1 MDIEKELQQLKQRI
15 SSLET
20 QRNVLFG
27 NSYTSAGSSSSDYLI
42 KTRGKVKIQ
51 IGNKFIDLLKDGK
64 INVDSNFIFKEK
76 KVGSKDGIYII
87 GDGEDAKAVISIGGS
102 QIDLKGKAGTTYVS
116 FLGTQETTSEQK
128 YTALQNI
135 GFLYKNVSD
144 IQSNG
149 LRTGIVYVE
158 SEQKLYIVQDGQL
171 TEFTIDFPNPY
182 PKQFVLSKSDKSK
195 GALVIKG
202 TGIEN
207 SLAFDSLF
215 LYSSEG
221 NTYVDSSGE
230 VYIRLG
236 EEEKILIGESQVVFS
251 NKVISQTFQSKNAT
265 GSSGFRLYVDQ
276 GESTLEV
283 DNLIVRKSYNLSE
296 NSSSNLYPKY
306 WYRENNL
313 ISDISKIENSDDS
326 NQVTY
331 AIKLVYQ
338 NAFQVDDSLYTFVS
352 IKNDQESVSD
362 WILLPLKVVV
372 FNNDSDEPDEPSEPD
387 NSGVDNTIYV
397 NLQQDLISEGDYEK
411 VASANI
417 SNLLKFQTIFLAGRK
432 DSIPLIRRDQQNIDL
447 LTSTGFADEQNI
459 EKVQTRIGNIEELNL
474 SGKENSKEVPIKGVG
489 MYSNNACF
497 LKAQYTSLYSL
508 PPKDSSSKF
517 ASTEWVNK
525 LVSSLNPTPPEGENK
540 SLPVGSIIMFNG
552 LSSEIPDGWHI
563 CDGTEG
569 TPNLTGKFIKA
580 SNTSGETGGKSTI
593 QILEENM
600 PRHTHTFVG
609 NKVTTS
615 ESGAHTHT
623 IRAKYGKSDNANDK
637 NCLETGT
644 ETDLITTSQ
653 SGAHTHTIDM
663 SATQLSYQGGGKP
676 IEFEP
681 LYYSLIYIMKMS

>member
-1 MDIEKELQQLKQRI
+1 MNIEKELQQLKQRI
-15 SSLET
+15 ASLEA
-20 QRNVLFG
+20 QKNVLFG
-27 NSYTSAGSSSSDYLI
+27 NSYSSAGSSSSDYLI

-64 INVDSNFIFKEK
+64 INVDSKFIFKEK
-76 KVGSKDGIYII
+76 EVGSKDGIYII
-87 GDGEDAKAVISIGGS
+87 GDGEDAKVIISIGGS
-102 QIDLKGKAGTTYVS
+102 QIDLKGEVGTTYVS
-116 FLGTQETTSEQK
+116 FLGTQETTPEQK

-149 LRTGIVYVE
+149 LNTGIVYVE

-182 PKQFVLSKSDKSK
+182 PKQFILSKSDEDK

-215 LYSSEG
+215 LYSSGG

-265 GSSGFRLYVDQ
+265 ESSGFRLYVDQ
-276 GESTLEV
+276 GASTLEI
-283 DNLIVRKSYNLSE
+283 DNLIVRKGSNLSSD
-296 NSSSNLYPKY
+296 SSSNLYPKY

-313 ISDISKIENSDDS
+313 ISDISEMKNPDNPD
-326 NQVTY
+326 QLGY
-331 AIKLVYQ
+331 AVDLVYQ
-338 NAFQVDDSLYTFVS
+338 NKFQVNDSLYAFVS
-352 IKNDQESVSD
+352 IKQDGDGDGDGDSASSQ
-362 WILLPLKVVV
+362 ILLPLKVEAL
-372 FNNDSDEPDEPSEPD
+372 NTET
-387 NSGVDNTIYV
+387 GNTIYV
-397 NLQQDLISEGDYEK
+397 SLQQTLISEEDYK
-411 VASANI
+411 KLTFDRVLSA
-417 SNLLKFQTIFLAGRK
+417 LKFQTIFLAGRNEPI
-432 DSIPLIRRDQQNIDL
+432 SLIRRDPQNIDL
-447 LTSTGFADEQNI
+447 LTSSGFTDEQDI
-459 EKVQTRIGNIEELNL
+459 KKVQTRVGNVEELNL
-474 SGKENSKEVPIKGVG
+474 LGRENNKEVPIKGTG
-489 MYSNNACF
+489 IYSSNSCF
-497 LKAQYTSLYSL
+497 LRAQYTSLYEL
-508 PPKDSSSKF
+508 PPQDSSSKF
-517 ASTEWVNK
+517 ASTEWVNTLIPK
-525 LVSSLNPTPPEGENK
+525 
-540 SLPVGSIIMFNG
+540 GSIIMFNG
-552 LSSEIPDGWHI
+552 LSSEIPKGWHI

-600 PRHTHTFVG
+600 PRHTHTFAG
-609 NKVTTS
+609 NRVTTS

-623 IRAKYGKSDNANDK
+623 IRGKYGKSDNANDR
-637 NCLETGT
+637 NCLVTGA
-644 ETDLITTSQ
+644 ETDLITTSW
-653 SGAHTHTIDM
+653 SGAHSHTIDM
-663 SATQLSYQGGGKP
+663 SLTQLSYQGGGKP

-681 LYYSLIYIMKMS
+681 LYYSLIYIMKTS

>member
-1 MDIEKELQQLKQRI
+1 MNIEKELQQLKQRI
-15 SSLET
+15 ASLEA
-20 QRNVLFG
+20 QKNVLFG
-27 NSYTSAGSSSSDYLI
+27 NSYSSAGSSSSDYLI

-64 INVDSNFIFKEK
+64 INVDSKFIFKEK
-76 KVGSKDGIYII
+76 EVGSKDGIYII
-87 GDGEDAKAVISIGGS
+87 GDGEDAKVIISIGGS
-102 QIDLKGKAGTTYVS
+102 QIDLKGEVGTTYVS
-116 FLGTQETTSEQK
+116 FLGIQETTPEQK

-144 IQSNG
+144 VQSNG
-149 LRTGIVYVE
+149 LKTGIVYVE

-182 PKQFVLSKSDKSK
+182 PKQFVLSKSDKDK

-215 LYSSEG
+215 LYSSGG

-251 NKVISQTFQSKNAT
+251 NNVISQTFQSKNAT
-265 GSSGFRLYVDQ
+265 ESSGFRLYVDQ
-276 GESTLEV
+276 GESTLEI
-283 DNLIVRKSYNLSE
+283 DNLIVRKGSNLSS

-313 ISDISKIENSDDS
+313 ISNISEMKDPDNPDQLGYTVD
-326 NQVTY
+326 
-331 AIKLVYQ
+331 LVYQ
-338 NAFQVDDSLYTFVS
+338 NKFQVNDSLYAFVS
-352 IKNDQESVSD
+352 IKQDKDPVSSQ
-362 WILLPLKVVV
+362 ILLPFKV
-372 FNNDSDEPDEPSEPD
+372 EAL
-387 NSGVDNTIYV
+387 NTETGNIIYV
-397 NLQQDLISEGDYEK
+397 SLQQDLISEEDYKKLTSDK
-411 VASANI
+411 VLSA
-417 SNLLKFQTIFLAGRK
+417 LKFQTIFLAG
-432 DSIPLIRRDQQNIDL
+432 SNEPISLIRRDPQNIDL
-447 LTSTGFADEQNI
+447 LTSSGFTDEQDI
-459 EKVQTRIGNIEELNL
+459 KKVQTRIGNVGELNL
-474 SGKENSKEVPIKGVG
+474 LGRENNKEVPIKGTG
-489 MYSNNACF
+489 IYSSNSCF
-497 LKAQYTSLYSL
+497 LKAQYTSLYEL
-508 PPKDSSSKF
+508 PPQDSSSKF

-525 LVSSLNPTPPEGENK
+525 LIPK
-540 SLPVGSIIMFNG
+540 GSIIMFNG
-552 LSSEIPDGWHI
+552 LSSEIPKGWHI

-600 PRHTHTFVG
+600 PKHTHTFVR
-609 NKVTTS
+609 NQVTTS

-623 IRAKYGKSDNANDK
+623 IRGKYGKYDNAN
-637 NCLETGT
+637 NIECLETGL

-663 SATQLSYQGGGKP
+663 STTQLSYQGEGKP

>member
-1 MDIEKELQQLKQRI
+1 MNIEKELQQLKQRI
-15 SSLET
+15 ASLEA
-20 QRNVLFG
+20 QKNVLFG
-27 NSYTSAGSSSSDYLI
+27 NSYSSAGSSSSDYLI

-64 INVDSNFIFKEK
+64 INVDSKFIFKEK
-76 KVGSKDGIYII
+76 EVGSKDGIYII
-87 GDGEDAKAVISIGGS
+87 GDGEDAKVIISIGGS
-102 QIDLKGKAGTTYVS
+102 QIDLKGEVGTTYVS
-116 FLGTQETTSEQK
+116 FLGTQETTPEQK
-128 YTALQNI
+128 HTALQNI

-144 IQSNG
+144 VQSNG
-149 LRTGIVYVE
+149 LKTGIVYVE

-182 PKQFVLSKSDKSK
+182 PKQFVLSKSDKDK

-215 LYSSEG
+215 LYSSGG

-265 GSSGFRLYVDQ
+265 ESSGFRLYVDQ
-276 GESTLEV
+276 GESTLEI
-283 DNLIVRKSYNLSE
+283 DNLIVRKGSNLSSD
-296 NSSSNLYPKY
+296 SSSNLYPKY

-313 ISDISKIENSDDS
+313 ISDISEMKDPDNPD
-326 NQVTY
+326 QLGY
-331 AIKLVYQ
+331 AVDLVYQ
-338 NAFQVDDSLYTFVS
+338 NKFQVNDSLYAFVS
-352 IKNDQESVSD
+352 IKQDGDSASSQ
-362 WILLPLKVVV
+362 ILLPLKV
-372 FNNDSDEPDEPSEPD
+372 EAL
-387 NSGVDNTIYV
+387 NTETGNIIYV
-397 NLQQDLISEGDYEK
+397 SLQQALISEEDYKKLTSDK
-411 VASANI
+411 VLSA
-417 SNLLKFQTIFLAGRK
+417 LKFQTIFLAGRNEPI
-432 DSIPLIRRDQQNIDL
+432 SLIRRDPQNIDV
-447 LTSTGFADEQNI
+447 LTSSGFTDEQDI
-459 EKVQTRIGNIEELNL
+459 KKVQTRVGNVEELNL
-474 SGKENSKEVPIKGVG
+474 LGRENNKEVPIKGIG
-489 MYSNNACF
+489 IYSSNSCF
-497 LKAQYTSLYSL
+497 LKAQYTSLYEL
-508 PPKDSSSKF
+508 PPQDSSSKF

-525 LVSSLNPTPPEGENK
+525 LIPK
-540 SLPVGSIIMFNG
+540 GSIIMFNG
-552 LSSEIPDGWHI
+552 LSSEIPKGWHI

-609 NKVTTS
+609 NQVTTS

-623 IRAKYGKSDNANDK
+623 IRGKYGKSDNANDR
-637 NCLETGT
+637 NCLETGS

-681 LYYSLIYIMKMS
+681 LYYSLIYIMKTS

>member
-1 MDIEKELQQLKQRI
+1 MNIEKELQQLKQRI
-15 SSLET
+15 ASLEA
-20 QRNVLFG
+20 QKNVLFG
-27 NSYTSAGSSSSDYLI
+27 NSYSSAGSSSSDYLI

-64 INVDSNFIFKEK
+64 INVDSKFIFKEK
-76 KVGSKDGIYII
+76 EVGSKDGIYII
-87 GDGEDAKAVISIGGS
+87 GDGEDAKVIISIGGS
-102 QIDLKGKAGTTYVS
+102 QIDLKGEVGTTYVS
-116 FLGTQETTSEQK
+116 FLGTQETTPEQK
-128 YTALQNI
+128 HTALQNI

-144 IQSNG
+144 VQSNG
-149 LRTGIVYVE
+149 LKTGIVYVE

-182 PKQFVLSKSDKSK
+182 PKQFILSKSDKDK

-215 LYSSEG
+215 LYSSGG

-265 GSSGFRLYVDQ
+265 ESSGFRLYVDQ
-276 GESTLEV
+276 GESTLEI
-283 DNLIVRKSYNLSE
+283 DNLIVRKGSNLSSD
-296 NSSSNLYPKY
+296 SSSNLYPKY

-313 ISDISKIENSDDS
+313 ISDISEMKDPDNPD
-326 NQVTY
+326 QLGY
-331 AIKLVYQ
+331 AVDLVYQ
-338 NAFQVDDSLYTFVS
+338 NKFQVNDSLYAFVS
-352 IKNDQESVSD
+352 IKQDGDSASSQ
-362 WILLPLKVVV
+362 ILLPLKV
-372 FNNDSDEPDEPSEPD
+372 EAL
-387 NSGVDNTIYV
+387 NTETGNIIYV
-397 NLQQDLISEGDYEK
+397 SLQQNLISEEDYKKLTSDK
-411 VASANI
+411 VLSA
-417 SNLLKFQTIFLAGRK
+417 LKFQTIFLAGRNEPI
-432 DSIPLIRRDQQNIDL
+432 SLIRRDPQNIDV
-447 LTSTGFADEQNI
+447 LTSSGFTDEQDI
-459 EKVQTRIGNIEELNL
+459 KKVQTRVGNVEELNL
-474 SGKENSKEVPIKGVG
+474 LGRENNKEVPIKGTG
-489 MYSNNACF
+489 IYSGNSCF
-497 LKAQYTSLYSL
+497 LRAQYTSLYEL
-508 PPKDSSSKF
+508 PPQDSSSKF

-525 LVSSLNPTPPEGENK
+525 LIPK
-540 SLPVGSIIMFNG
+540 GSIIMFNG
-552 LSSEIPDGWHI
+552 LSSEIPKGWHI

-580 SNTSGETGGKSTI
+580 SNTSGETDGKSTI

-600 PRHTHTFVG
+600 PKHTHTFVG
-609 NKVTTS
+609 NQVTTS

-623 IRAKYGKSDNANDK
+623 IRGKYGKSDNANDR
-637 NCLETGT
+637 NCLETGS

-681 LYYSLIYIMKMS
+681 LYYSLIYIMKTS

>member
-1 MDIEKELQQLKQRI
+1 MNIEKELQQLKQRI
-15 SSLET
+15 ASLEA
-20 QRNVLFG
+20 QKNVLFG
-27 NSYTSAGSSSSDYLI
+27 NSYSSAGSSSSDYLI

-64 INVDSNFIFKEK
+64 INVDSKFIFKEK
-76 KVGSKDGIYII
+76 EVGSKDGIYII
-87 GDGEDAKAVISIGGS
+87 GDGEDAKVIISIGGS
-102 QIDLKGKAGTTYVS
+102 QIDLKGEVGTTYVS
-116 FLGTQETTSEQK
+116 FLGIQETTPEQK

-144 IQSNG
+144 VQSNG
-149 LRTGIVYVE
+149 LKTGIVYVE

-182 PKQFVLSKSDKSK
+182 PKQFVLSKSDKDK

-215 LYSSEG
+215 LYSSGG

-251 NKVISQTFQSKNAT
+251 NNVISQTFQSKNAT
-265 GSSGFRLYVDQ
+265 ESSGFRLYVDQ
-276 GESTLEV
+276 GESTLEI
-283 DNLIVRKSYNLSE
+283 DNLIVRKGSNLSS

-313 ISDISKIENSDDS
+313 ISNISEMKDPDNPDQLGYTVD
-326 NQVTY
+326 
-331 AIKLVYQ
+331 LVYQ
-338 NAFQVDDSLYTFVS
+338 NKFQVNDSLYAFVS
-352 IKNDQESVSD
+352 IKQDKDPVSSQ
-362 WILLPLKVVV
+362 ILLPFKV
-372 FNNDSDEPDEPSEPD
+372 EAL
-387 NSGVDNTIYV
+387 NTETGNIIYV
-397 NLQQDLISEGDYEK
+397 SLQQDLISEEDYKKLTSDK
-411 VASANI
+411 VLSA
-417 SNLLKFQTIFLAGRK
+417 LKFQTIFLAG
-432 DSIPLIRRDQQNIDL
+432 SNEPISLIRRDPQNIDL
-447 LTSTGFADEQNI
+447 LTSSGFTDEQDI
-459 EKVQTRIGNIEELNL
+459 KKVQTRIGNIEELNL
-474 SGKENSKEVPIKGVG
+474 LGRENNKEVPIKGTG
-489 MYSNNACF
+489 IYSSNSCF
-497 LKAQYTSLYSL
+497 LKAQYTSLYEL
-508 PPKDSSSKF
+508 PPQDSSSKF

-525 LVSSLNPTPPEGENK
+525 LIPK
-540 SLPVGSIIMFNG
+540 GSIIMFNG
-552 LSSEIPDGWHI
+552 LSSEIPKGWHI

-600 PRHTHTFVG
+600 PKHTHTFVR
-609 NKVTTS
+609 NQVTTS

-623 IRAKYGKSDNANDK
+623 IRGKYGKYDNAN
-637 NCLETGT
+637 NIECLETGL

-663 SATQLSYQGGGKP
+663 STTQLSYQGEGKP

>member
-1 MDIEKELQQLKQRI
+1 MNIEKELKELKDRLSKI
-15 SSLET
+15 ESS
-20 QRNVLFG
+20 QKKSGLFG
-27 NSYTSAGSSSSDYLI
+27 SSYSNSGSTSSDYLI
-42 KTRGKVKIQ
+42 KTKGKVKIQ

-64 INVDSNFIFKEK
+64 INVDSKFIFKEK
-76 KVGSKDGIYII
+76 EVGSKDGIYII
-87 GDGEDAKAVISIGGS
+87 GDGEDAKVIISIGGS
-102 QIDLKGKAGTTYVS
+102 QIDLKGEVGTTYVS
-116 FLGTQETTSEQK
+116 FLGTQETTPEQK

-144 IQSNG
+144 VQSNG
-149 LRTGIVYVE
+149 LKTGIVYVE

-171 TEFTIDFPNPY
+171 TEFTVDFPNPY
-182 PKQFVLSKSDKSK
+182 PKQFVLSKSDEDK

-215 LYSSEG
+215 LYSSGG

-236 EEEKILIGESQVVFS
+236 EEEKVLIGESQVVFS

-265 GSSGFRLYVDQ
+265 ESSGFRLYVNQD
-276 GESTLEV
+276 ESTLEI
-283 DNLIVRKSYNLSE
+283 DNLIVRKGSNLSSD
-296 NSSSNLYPKY
+296 SSSNLYPKY

-313 ISDISKIENSDDS
+313 ISDISEIENSDDS
-326 NQVTY
+326 GQITY
-331 AIKLVYQ
+331 AIELVYQ
-338 NAFQVDDSLYTFVS
+338 NKFQVNDSLYSFVS
-352 IKNDQESVSD
+352 IKQDEDSVSNQ
-362 WILLPLKVVV
+362 ILLPLKVVV
-372 FNNDSDEPDEPSEPD
+372 FNADSDEPDEPDEP
-387 NSGVDNTIYV
+387 GVNNTIYV
-397 NLQQDLISEGDYEK
+397 NLQQDLISEGDQEK

-432 DSIPLIRRDQQNIDL
+432 DSVPLIRRDQQNIDL
-447 LTSTGFADEQNI
+447 LVSTGFTDEQNI

-474 SGKENSKEVPIKGVG
+474 LGKENSKEFPIKGVG

-497 LKAQYTSLYSL
+497 SKAQYTSLYEL
-508 PPKDSSSKF
+508 PPQDSSSKF

-525 LVSSLNPTPPEGENK
+525 LIPK
-540 SLPVGSIIMFNG
+540 GSVIMFNG
-552 LSSEIPDGWHI
+552 LSSEIPKGWHI
-563 CDGTEG
+563 CDGTNG
-569 TPNLTGKFIKA
+569 TPNLIGKFIKA
-580 SNTSGETGGKSTI
+580 SNTSGETGGQSSI

-600 PRHTHTFVG
+600 PKHTHTFMD

-623 IRAKYGKSDNANDK
+623 IRGKYGKFNNADNRD
-637 NCLETGT
+637 CLETGS

-663 SATQLSYQGGGKP
+663 STTQLSYQGGGKP
-676 IEFEP
+676 IQFEP
-681 LYYSLIYIMKMS
+681 LYYSLIYIMKTS

>member
-1 MDIEKELQQLKQRI
+1 MNIEKELQQLKQRI
-15 SSLET
+15 ASLEA
-20 QRNVLFG
+20 QKNVLFG
-27 NSYTSAGSSSSDYLI
+27 NSYSSAGSSSSDYLI

-64 INVDSNFIFKEK
+64 INVDSKFIFKEK
-76 KVGSKDGIYII
+76 EVGSKDGIYII
-87 GDGEDAKAVISIGGS
+87 GDGEDAKVIISIGGS
-102 QIDLKGKAGTTYVS
+102 QIDLKGEVGTTYVS
-116 FLGTQETTSEQK
+116 FLGTQETTPEQK
-128 YTALQNI
+128 HTALQNI

-144 IQSNG
+144 VQSNG

-182 PKQFVLSKSDKSK
+182 PKQFILSKSDKDK

-215 LYSSEG
+215 LYSSGG

-251 NKVISQTFQSKNAT
+251 NRVISQTFQSKNAT
-265 GSSGFRLYVDQ
+265 ESSGFRLYVDQ
-276 GESTLEV
+276 SESTLEI
-283 DNLIVRKSYNLSE
+283 DNLIVRKASNLSS

-313 ISDISKIENSDDS
+313 ISGITEMNDPDNPD
-326 NQVTY
+326 QLGY
-331 AIKLVYQ
+331 AIQLVYQ

-352 IKNDQESVSD
+352 IKNDEESVSD
-362 WILLPLKVVV
+362 QILLPLKVVV
-372 FNNDSDEPDEPSEPD
+372 FNTDSDDSDE
-387 NSGVDNTIYV
+387 SGVDNTIYV
-397 NLQQDLISEGDYEK
+397 NLQQDLISKEDYEK
-411 VASANI
+411 LVSADI

-432 DSIPLIRRDQQNIDL
+432 NSIPLIRRDSQNIDL
-447 LTSTGFADEQNI
+447 LTSSGFTDEQDI
-459 EKVQTRIGNIEELNL
+459 KKVQTRVGNIEELNL
-474 SGKENSKEVPIKGVG
+474 LGRENNKEVPIKGTGV
-489 MYSNNACF
+489 YSSNSCF
-497 LKAQYTSLYSL
+497 LRAQYTSLYQL
-508 PPKDSSSKF
+508 PPQDSSSKF

-525 LVSSLNPTPPEGENK
+525 LIPK
-540 SLPVGSIIMFNG
+540 GSIIMFNG
-552 LSSEIPDGWHI
+552 LSSEIPKGWHI
-563 CDGTEG
+563 CDGTVG
-569 TPNLTGKFIKA
+569 TPNQTGKFIKA
-580 SNTSGETGGKSTI
+580 SNTSGETGGKSSI

-609 NKVTTS
+609 NQVTTS
-615 ESGAHTHT
+615 EAGAHTHT
-623 IRAKYGKSDNANDK
+623 IRGKYGKSDNASDRT
-637 NCLETGT
+637 CLETGS
-644 ETDLITTSQ
+644 ETDFIITSQ

-681 LYYSLIYIMKMS
+681 LYYSLIYIMKTS

>member
-1 MDIEKELQQLKQRI
+1 MNIEKELQQLKQRI
-15 SSLET
+15 ASLEA
-20 QRNVLFG
+20 QKNVLFG
-27 NSYTSAGSSSSDYLI
+27 NSYSSAGSSSSDYLI

-64 INVDSNFIFKEK
+64 INVDSKFIFKEK
-76 KVGSKDGIYII
+76 EVGSKDGIYII
-87 GDGEDAKAVISIGGS
+87 GDGEDAKVIISIGGS
-102 QIDLKGKAGTTYVS
+102 QIDLKGEVGTTYVS
-116 FLGTQETTSEQK
+116 FLGTQETTPEQK
-128 YTALQNI
+128 HTALQNI

-144 IQSNG
+144 VQSNG
-149 LRTGIVYVE
+149 LKTGIVYVE
-158 SEQKLYIVQDGQL
+158 SEQKLYIVQEGQL

-182 PKQFVLSKSDKSK
+182 PKQFVLSKSDKDK

-215 LYSSEG
+215 LYSSGG

-265 GSSGFRLYVDQ
+265 ESSGFRLYVDQ
-276 GESTLEV
+276 GESTLEI
-283 DNLIVRKSYNLSE
+283 DNLIVRKGSNLSSD
-296 NSSSNLYPKY
+296 SSFNLYSKY

-313 ISDISKIENSDDS
+313 ISDISEMKDPDNPD
-326 NQVTY
+326 QLGY
-331 AIKLVYQ
+331 AIDLVYQ
-338 NAFQVDDSLYTFVS
+338 NKFQVNDSLYAFVS
-352 IKNDQESVSD
+352 IKQDGDSASSQ
-362 WILLPLKVVV
+362 ILLPLKV
-372 FNNDSDEPDEPSEPD
+372 EAL
-387 NSGVDNTIYV
+387 NTETGNIIYV
-397 NLQQDLISEGDYEK
+397 SLQQALISEEDYKKLTFDK
-411 VASANI
+411 VLSA
-417 SNLLKFQTIFLAGRK
+417 LKFQTIFLAGRNEPI
-432 DSIPLIRRDQQNIDL
+432 SLIRRDPQNIDL
-447 LTSTGFADEQNI
+447 LTSSGFTDEQDI
-459 EKVQTRIGNIEELNL
+459 KKVQTRVGNVEELNL
-474 SGKENSKEVPIKGVG
+474 LGRENNKEVPIKGTG
-489 MYSNNACF
+489 IYSSNSCF
-497 LKAQYTSLYSL
+497 LKAQYTSLYEL
-508 PPKDSSSKF
+508 PPQDSSSKF

-525 LVSSLNPTPPEGENK
+525 LIPK
-540 SLPVGSIIMFNG
+540 GSIIMFNG
-552 LSSEIPDGWHI
+552 LSSEIPKGWHI

-569 TPNLTGKFIKA
+569 TLNLTGKFIKA

-600 PRHTHTFVG
+600 LKHTHTFVG
-609 NKVTTS
+609 NQVTTS

-623 IRAKYGKSDNANDK
+623 IRGKYGKSDNANDR
-637 NCLETGT
+637 NCLETGS

-681 LYYSLIYIMKMS
+681 LYYSLIYIMKTS

>member
-1 MDIEKELQQLKQRI
+1 MNIEKELQQLKQRI
-15 SSLET
+15 ASLEA
-20 QRNVLFG
+20 QKNVLFG
-27 NSYTSAGSSSSDYLI
+27 NSYSSAGSSSSDYLI

-64 INVDSNFIFKEK
+64 INVDSKFIFKEK
-76 KVGSKDGIYII
+76 EVGSKDGIYII
-87 GDGEDAKAVISIGGS
+87 GDGEDAKVIISIGGS
-102 QIDLKGKAGTTYVS
+102 QIDLKGKVGTTYVS
-116 FLGTQETTSEQK
+116 FLGIQETTPEQK

-144 IQSNG
+144 VQSNG
-149 LRTGIVYVE
+149 LKTGIVYVE
-158 SEQKLYIVQDGQL
+158 SEQKLYIVKDGQL
-171 TEFTIDFPNPY
+171 TEFAIDFPNPY
-182 PKQFVLSKSDKSK
+182 PKQFILSKSDKDK

-215 LYSSEG
+215 LYSSGG
-221 NTYVDSSGE
+221 NTYIDSSGE

-265 GSSGFRLYVDQ
+265 ESSGFRLYVDQ
-276 GESTLEV
+276 GESTLEI
-283 DNLIVRKSYNLSE
+283 DNLIVRKGSNLSS
-296 NSSSNLYPKY
+296 NSSSSLYPKY

-313 ISDISKIENSDDS
+313 ISDISEMKDPDNPDQLGYTIG
-326 NQVTY
+326 
-331 AIKLVYQ
+331 LVYQ
-338 NAFQVDDSLYTFVS
+338 NKFQVNDSLYAFVS
-352 IKNDQESVSD
+352 IKQDKDPVSSQ
-362 WILLPLKVVV
+362 ILLPLKV
-372 FNNDSDEPDEPSEPD
+372 EAL
-387 NSGVDNTIYV
+387 NTETGNIIYV
-397 NLQQDLISEGDYEK
+397 SLQQDLISEEDYKKLTSDK
-411 VASANI
+411 VLSA
-417 SNLLKFQTIFLAGRK
+417 LKFQTIFLAG
-432 DSIPLIRRDQQNIDL
+432 SNEPISLIRRDPQNIDL
-447 LTSTGFADEQNI
+447 LTSSGFTDEQDI
-459 EKVQTRIGNIEELNL
+459 KKVQTRIGNIEELNL
-474 SGKENSKEVPIKGVG
+474 LGRENNKEVPIKGTG
-489 MYSNNACF
+489 IYSSNSCF
-497 LKAQYTSLYSL
+497 LKAQYTSLYEL
-508 PPKDSSSKF
+508 PPQDSSSKF

-525 LVSSLNPTPPEGENK
+525 LIPK
-540 SLPVGSIIMFNG
+540 GSIIMFNG
-552 LSSEIPDGWHI
+552 LSSEIPKGWHI

-609 NKVTTS
+609 NQVTTS

-623 IRAKYGKSDNANDK
+623 IRGKYGKYDNAN
-637 NCLETGT
+637 NIECLETGL

-663 SATQLSYQGGGKP
+663 STTQLSYQGEGKP

>member
-1 MDIEKELQQLKQRI
+1 MNIEKELQQLKQRI
-15 SSLET
+15 ASLEA
-20 QRNVLFG
+20 QKNVLFG
-27 NSYTSAGSSSSDYLI
+27 NSYSSAGSSSSDYLI

-64 INVDSNFIFKEK
+64 INVDSKFIFKEK
-76 KVGSKDGIYII
+76 EVGSKDGIYII
-87 GDGEDAKAVISIGGS
+87 GDGEDAKVIISIGGS
-102 QIDLKGKAGTTYVS
+102 QIDLKGEVGTTYVS
-116 FLGTQETTSEQK
+116 FLGTQETTPEQK
-128 YTALQNI
+128 HTALQNI

-144 IQSNG
+144 VQSNG
-149 LRTGIVYVE
+149 LKTGIVYVE

-182 PKQFVLSKSDKSK
+182 PKQFILSKSDKDK

-215 LYSSEG
+215 LYSSGG

-265 GSSGFRLYVDQ
+265 ESSGFRLYVDQ
-276 GESTLEV
+276 GESTLEI
-283 DNLIVRKSYNLSE
+283 DNLIVRKGSNLSSD
-296 NSSSNLYPKY
+296 SSSNLYPKY

-313 ISDISKIENSDDS
+313 ISDISEMKDPDNPD
-326 NQVTY
+326 QLGY
-331 AIKLVYQ
+331 AVDLVYQ
-338 NAFQVDDSLYTFVS
+338 NKFQVNDSLYAFVS
-352 IKNDQESVSD
+352 IKQDGDSASSQ
-362 WILLPLKVVV
+362 ILLPLKV
-372 FNNDSDEPDEPSEPD
+372 EAL
-387 NSGVDNTIYV
+387 NTETGNIIYV
-397 NLQQDLISEGDYEK
+397 SLQQALISEEDYKKLTSDK
-411 VASANI
+411 VLSA
-417 SNLLKFQTIFLAGRK
+417 LKFQTIFLAGRNEPI
-432 DSIPLIRRDQQNIDL
+432 SLIRRDPQNIDL
-447 LTSTGFADEQNI
+447 LTSSGFTDEQDI
-459 EKVQTRIGNIEELNL
+459 KKVQTRVGNVEELNL
-474 SGKENSKEVPIKGVG
+474 LGRENNKEVPIKGTG
-489 MYSNNACF
+489 IYSSNSCF
-497 LKAQYTSLYSL
+497 LKAQYTSLYEL
-508 PPKDSSSKF
+508 PPQDSSSKF

-525 LVSSLNPTPPEGENK
+525 LIPK
-540 SLPVGSIIMFNG
+540 GSIIMFNG
-552 LSSEIPDGWHI
+552 LSSEIPKGWHI

-609 NKVTTS
+609 NQVTTS

-623 IRAKYGKSDNANDK
+623 IRGKYGKFDNANDRD
-637 NCLETGT
+637 CLETGS

-663 SATQLSYQGGGKP
+663 SATQLSYQGEGKP

-681 LYYSLIYIMKMS
+681 LYYSLIYIMKTS

>member
-1 MDIEKELQQLKQRI
+1 MNIEKELQQLKQRI
-15 SSLET
+15 ASLEA
-20 QRNVLFG
+20 QKNVLFG
-27 NSYTSAGSSSSDYLI
+27 NSYSSAGSSSSDYLI

-64 INVDSNFIFKEK
+64 INVDSKFIFKEK
-76 KVGSKDGIYII
+76 EVGSKDGIYII
-87 GDGEDAKAVISIGGS
+87 GDGEDAKVIISIGGS
-102 QIDLKGKAGTTYVS
+102 QIDLKGEVGTTYVS
-116 FLGTQETTSEQK
+116 FLGTQETTPEQK
-128 YTALQNI
+128 HTALQNI

-144 IQSNG
+144 VQSNG
-149 LRTGIVYVE
+149 LKTGIVYVE

-182 PKQFVLSKSDKSK
+182 PKQFVLSKSDKDK

-215 LYSSEG
+215 LYSSGG

-265 GSSGFRLYVDQ
+265 ESSGFRLYVDQ
-276 GESTLEV
+276 GESTLEI
-283 DNLIVRKSYNLSE
+283 DNLIVRKGSNLSSD
-296 NSSSNLYPKY
+296 SSSNLYPKY

-313 ISDISKIENSDDS
+313 ISDISEMKDPDNPD
-326 NQVTY
+326 QLGY
-331 AIKLVYQ
+331 AVDLVYQ
-338 NAFQVDDSLYTFVS
+338 NKFQVNDSLYAFVS
-352 IKNDQESVSD
+352 IKQDGDSASSQ
-362 WILLPLKVVV
+362 ILLPLKV
-372 FNNDSDEPDEPSEPD
+372 EAL
-387 NSGVDNTIYV
+387 NTETGNIIYV
-397 NLQQDLISEGDYEK
+397 SLQQNLISEEDYKKLTSDK
-411 VASANI
+411 VLSA
-417 SNLLKFQTIFLAGRK
+417 LKFQTIFLAGRNEPI
-432 DSIPLIRRDQQNIDL
+432 SLIRRDPQNIDV
-447 LTSTGFADEQNI
+447 LTSSGFTDEQDI
-459 EKVQTRIGNIEELNL
+459 KKVQTRVGNVEELNL
-474 SGKENSKEVPIKGVG
+474 LGRENNKEVPIKGTG
-489 MYSNNACF
+489 IYSSNSCF
-497 LKAQYTSLYSL
+497 LKAQYTSLYEL
-508 PPKDSSSKF
+508 PPQDSSSKF

-525 LVSSLNPTPPEGENK
+525 LIPK
-540 SLPVGSIIMFNG
+540 GSIIMFNG
-552 LSSEIPDGWHI
+552 LSSEIPKGWHI

-593 QILEENM
+593 QISEENM

-609 NKVTTS
+609 NQVTTS

-623 IRAKYGKSDNANDK
+623 IRGKYGKSDNANDR
-637 NCLETGT
+637 NCLETGS

-653 SGAHTHTIDM
+653 SGAQTHTIDM

-681 LYYSLIYIMKMS
+681 LYYSLIYIMKTS

>member
-1 MDIEKELQQLKQRI
+1 MNIEKELQQLKQRI
-15 SSLET
+15 ASLEA
-20 QRNVLFG
+20 QKNVLFG
-27 NSYTSAGSSSSDYLI
+27 NSYSSAGSSSSDYLI

-64 INVDSNFIFKEK
+64 INVDSKFIFKEK
-76 KVGSKDGIYII
+76 EVGSKDGIYII
-87 GDGEDAKAVISIGGS
+87 GDGEDAKVIISIGGS
-102 QIDLKGKAGTTYVS
+102 QIDLKGEVGTTYVS
-116 FLGTQETTSEQK
+116 FLGTQETTPEQK
-128 YTALQNI
+128 HTALQNI

-144 IQSNG
+144 VQSNG
-149 LRTGIVYVE
+149 LKTGIVYVE

-182 PKQFVLSKSDKSK
+182 PKQFILSKSDKDK

-215 LYSSEG
+215 LYSSGG

-265 GSSGFRLYVDQ
+265 ESSGFRLYVNQ
-276 GESTLEV
+276 GESTLEI
-283 DNLIVRKSYNLSE
+283 DNLIVRKGSNLSSD
-296 NSSSNLYPKY
+296 SSSNLYPKY

-313 ISDISKIENSDDS
+313 ISDISEMKDPDNP
-326 NQVTY
+326 NQLGY
-331 AIKLVYQ
+331 AVDLVYQ
-338 NAFQVDDSLYTFVS
+338 NKFQVNDSLYAFVS
-352 IKNDQESVSD
+352 IKQDGDSASSQ
-362 WILLPLKVVV
+362 ILLPLKV
-372 FNNDSDEPDEPSEPD
+372 EAL
-387 NSGVDNTIYV
+387 NTETGNIIYV
-397 NLQQDLISEGDYEK
+397 SLQQTLISEEDYKKLTSDK
-411 VASANI
+411 VLSA
-417 SNLLKFQTIFLAGRK
+417 LKFQTIFLAGRNEPI
-432 DSIPLIRRDQQNIDL
+432 SLIRRDPQNIDL
-447 LTSTGFADEQNI
+447 LTSSGFTDEQDI
-459 EKVQTRIGNIEELNL
+459 KKVQTRVGNVEELNL
-474 SGKENSKEVPIKGVG
+474 LGRENNKEVPIKGTG
-489 MYSNNACF
+489 IYSSNSCF
-497 LKAQYTSLYSL
+497 LKAQYTSLYEL
-508 PPKDSSSKF
+508 PPQDSSSKF

-525 LVSSLNPTPPEGENK
+525 LIPK
-540 SLPVGSIIMFNG
+540 GSIIMFNG
-552 LSSEIPDGWHI
+552 LSSEIPNGWHI

-609 NKVTTS
+609 NQVTTS

-623 IRAKYGKSDNANDK
+623 IRGKYGKSDNANDRD
-637 NCLETGT
+637 CLETGS

-681 LYYSLIYIMKMS
+681 LYYSLIYIMKTS

>member
-1 MDIEKELQQLKQRI
+1 MNIEKELQQLKQRI
-15 SSLET
+15 ASLEA
-20 QRNVLFG
+20 QKNVLFG
-27 NSYTSAGSSSSDYLI
+27 NSYSSAGSSSSDYLI

-64 INVDSNFIFKEK
+64 INVDSKFIFKEK
-76 KVGSKDGIYII
+76 EVGSKDGIYII
-87 GDGEDAKAVISIGGS
+87 GDGEDAKVIISIGGS
-102 QIDLKGKAGTTYVS
+102 QIDLKGEVGTTYVS
-116 FLGTQETTSEQK
+116 FLGTQETTPEQK
-128 YTALQNI
+128 HTALQNI

-144 IQSNG
+144 VQSNG
-149 LRTGIVYVE
+149 LKTGIVYVE

-182 PKQFVLSKSDKSK
+182 PKQFVLSKSDKDK

-215 LYSSEG
+215 LYSSGG

-265 GSSGFRLYVDQ
+265 ESSGFRLYVDQ
-276 GESTLEV
+276 GESTLEI
-283 DNLIVRKSYNLSE
+283 DNLIVRKGSNLSSD
-296 NSSSNLYPKY
+296 SSSNLYPKY

-313 ISDISKIENSDDS
+313 ISDISEMKDPDNPD
-326 NQVTY
+326 QLGY
-331 AIKLVYQ
+331 AVDLVYQ
-338 NAFQVDDSLYTFVS
+338 NKFQVNDSLYAFVS
-352 IKNDQESVSD
+352 IKQDGDSASSQ
-362 WILLPLKVVV
+362 ILLPLKV
-372 FNNDSDEPDEPSEPD
+372 EAL
-387 NSGVDNTIYV
+387 NTETGNIIYV
-397 NLQQDLISEGDYEK
+397 SLQQNLISEEDYKKLTSDK
-411 VASANI
+411 VLRA
-417 SNLLKFQTIFLAGRK
+417 LKFQTIFLAGRNEPI
-432 DSIPLIRRDQQNIDL
+432 SLIRRDPQNIDL
-447 LTSTGFADEQNI
+447 LTSSGFADEQDI
-459 EKVQTRIGNIEELNL
+459 KKVQTRVGNVEELNL
-474 SGKENSKEVPIKGVG
+474 LGRENNKEVPIKGTG
-489 MYSNNACF
+489 IYSSNSCF
-497 LKAQYTSLYSL
+497 LKAQYTSLYEL
-508 PPKDSSSKF
+508 PPQDSSSKF

-525 LVSSLNPTPPEGENK
+525 LIPK
-540 SLPVGSIIMFNG
+540 GSIIMFNG
-552 LSSEIPDGWHI
+552 LSSEIPKGWHI

-609 NKVTTS
+609 NQVTTS

-623 IRAKYGKSDNANDK
+623 IRGKYGKSDNANDR
-637 NCLETGT
+637 NCLETGS

-681 LYYSLIYIMKMS
+681 LYYPLIYIMKTS

>member
-1 MDIEKELQQLKQRI
+1 MNIEKELQQLKQRI
-15 SSLET
+15 ASLEA
-20 QRNVLFG
+20 QKNVLFG
-27 NSYTSAGSSSSDYLI
+27 NSYSSAGSSSSDYLI

-64 INVDSNFIFKEK
+64 INVDSKFIFKEK
-76 KVGSKDGIYII
+76 EVGSKDGIYII
-87 GDGEDAKAVISIGGS
+87 GDGEDAKVIISIGGS
-102 QIDLKGKAGTTYVS
+102 QIDLKGEVGTTYVS
-116 FLGTQETTSEQK
+116 FLGTQETTPEQK
-128 YTALQNI
+128 HTALQNI

-144 IQSNG
+144 VQSNG
-149 LRTGIVYVE
+149 LKTGIVYVE

-182 PKQFVLSKSDKSK
+182 PKQFILSKSDKDK

-215 LYSSEG
+215 LYSSGG

-265 GSSGFRLYVDQ
+265 ESSGFRLYVNQ
-276 GESTLEV
+276 GESTLEI
-283 DNLIVRKSYNLSE
+283 DNLIVRKGSNLSSD
-296 NSSSNLYPKY
+296 SSSNLYPKY

-313 ISDISKIENSDDS
+313 ISDISEMKDPDNP
-326 NQVTY
+326 NQLGY
-331 AIKLVYQ
+331 AVDLVYQ
-338 NAFQVDDSLYTFVS
+338 NKFQVNDSLYTFIS
-352 IKNDQESVSD
+352 IKQDGDSASSQ
-362 WILLPLKVVV
+362 ILLPLKV
-372 FNNDSDEPDEPSEPD
+372 EAL
-387 NSGVDNTIYV
+387 NTETGNIIYV
-397 NLQQDLISEGDYEK
+397 SLQQTLISEEDYKKLTSDK
-411 VASANI
+411 VLSA
-417 SNLLKFQTIFLAGRK
+417 LKFQTIFLAGRNEPI
-432 DSIPLIRRDQQNIDL
+432 SLIRRDPQNIDL
-447 LTSTGFADEQNI
+447 LTSSGFTDEQDI
-459 EKVQTRIGNIEELNL
+459 KKVQTRVGNVEELNL
-474 SGKENSKEVPIKGVG
+474 LGRENNKEVPIKGTG
-489 MYSNNACF
+489 IYSSNSCF
-497 LKAQYTSLYSL
+497 LKAQYTSLYEL
-508 PPKDSSSKF
+508 PPQDSSSKF

-525 LVSSLNPTPPEGENK
+525 LIPK
-540 SLPVGSIIMFNG
+540 GSIIMFNG
-552 LSSEIPDGWHI
+552 LSSEIPNGWHI

-609 NKVTTS
+609 NQVTTS

-623 IRAKYGKSDNANDK
+623 IRGKYGRSDNANDR
-637 NCLETGT
+637 NCLETGS

-681 LYYSLIYIMKMS
+681 LYYSLIYIMKTS

>member
-1 MDIEKELQQLKQRI
+1 MNIEKELQQLKQRI
-15 SSLET
+15 ASLEA
-20 QRNVLFG
+20 QKNVLFG
-27 NSYTSAGSSSSDYLI
+27 NSYSSAGSSSSDYLI

-64 INVDSNFIFKEK
+64 INVDSKFIFKEK
-76 KVGSKDGIYII
+76 EVGSKDGIYII
-87 GDGEDAKAVISIGGS
+87 GDGEDAKVIISIGGS
-102 QIDLKGKAGTTYVS
+102 QIDLKGEVGTTYVS
-116 FLGTQETTSEQK
+116 FFGTQETTPEQK

-144 IQSNG
+144 VQSNG
-149 LRTGIVYVE
+149 LKTGIVYVE
-158 SEQKLYIVQDGQL
+158 SEQKLYIVKDGQL

-182 PKQFVLSKSDKSK
+182 PKQFVLSKSDKDK

-215 LYSSEG
+215 LYSSGG

-251 NKVISQTFQSKNAT
+251 NNVISQTFQSKNAT
-265 GSSGFRLYVDQ
+265 ESSGFRLYVDQ
-276 GESTLEV
+276 GESTLEI
-283 DNLIVRKSYNLSE
+283 DNLIVRKGSNLSS

-313 ISDISKIENSDDS
+313 ISDISEMKDPDNPD
-326 NQVTY
+326 QLGY
-331 AIKLVYQ
+331 AVDLVYQ
-338 NAFQVDDSLYTFVS
+338 NKFQVNDSLYAFVS
-352 IKNDQESVSD
+352 IKQDEDSASSQ
-362 WILLPLKVVV
+362 ILLPLKV
-372 FNNDSDEPDEPSEPD
+372 EAL
-387 NSGVDNTIYV
+387 NTETGNIIYV
-397 NLQQDLISEGDYEK
+397 SLQQNLISEEDYKKLTSDK
-411 VASANI
+411 VLSA
-417 SNLLKFQTIFLAGRK
+417 LKFQTIFLAGRNEPI
-432 DSIPLIRRDQQNIDL
+432 SLIRRDPQNIDV
-447 LTSTGFADEQNI
+447 LTSSGFTDEQDI
-459 EKVQTRIGNIEELNL
+459 KKVQTRVGNVEELNL
-474 SGKENSKEVPIKGVG
+474 LGRENNKEVPIKGTG
-489 MYSNNACF
+489 IYSSNSCF
-497 LKAQYTSLYSL
+497 LKAQYTSLYEL
-508 PPKDSSSKF
+508 PPQDSSSKF

-525 LVSSLNPTPPEGENK
+525 LIPK
-540 SLPVGSIIMFNG
+540 GSIIMFNG
-552 LSSEIPDGWHI
+552 LSSEIPKGWHI

-593 QILEENM
+593 YILEENM
-600 PRHTHTFVG
+600 PKHTHTFVG
-609 NKVTTS
+609 NQVTTS

-623 IRAKYGKSDNANDK
+623 IRGKYGKSDNANDRD
-637 NCLETGT
+637 CLETGS

-681 LYYSLIYIMKMS
+681 LYYSLIYIMKTS

>member
-1 MDIEKELQQLKQRI
+1 MNIEKELQQLKQRI
-15 SSLET
+15 ASLEA
-20 QRNVLFG
+20 QKNVLFG
-27 NSYTSAGSSSSDYLI
+27 NSYSSAGSSSSDYLI

-64 INVDSNFIFKEK
+64 INVDSKFIFKEK
-76 KVGSKDGIYII
+76 EVGSKDGIYII
-87 GDGEDAKAVISIGGS
+87 GDGEDAKVIISIGGS
-102 QIDLKGKAGTTYVS
+102 QIDLKGEVGTTYVS
-116 FLGTQETTSEQK
+116 FLGTQETTPEQK
-128 YTALQNI
+128 HTALQNI

-144 IQSNG
+144 VQSNG
-149 LRTGIVYVE
+149 LKTGIVYVE

-182 PKQFVLSKSDKSK
+182 PKQFVLSKSDKDK

-215 LYSSEG
+215 LYSSGG

-265 GSSGFRLYVDQ
+265 ESSGFRLYVDQ
-276 GESTLEV
+276 GESTLEI
-283 DNLIVRKSYNLSE
+283 DNLIVRKGSNLSSD
-296 NSSSNLYPKY
+296 SSSNLYPKY

-313 ISDISKIENSDDS
+313 ISDISEMKDPDNPD
-326 NQVTY
+326 QLGY
-331 AIKLVYQ
+331 AVDLVYQ
-338 NAFQVDDSLYTFVS
+338 NKFQVNDSLYAFVS
-352 IKNDQESVSD
+352 IKQDGDSASSQ
-362 WILLPLKVVV
+362 ILLPLKV
-372 FNNDSDEPDEPSEPD
+372 EAL
-387 NSGVDNTIYV
+387 NTETGNIIYV
-397 NLQQDLISEGDYEK
+397 SLQQALISEEDYKKLTSDK
-411 VASANI
+411 VLSA
-417 SNLLKFQTIFLAGRK
+417 LKFQTIFLAGR
-432 DSIPLIRRDQQNIDL
+432 SEPISLIRRDPQNIDL
-447 LTSTGFADEQNI
+447 LTSSGFTDEQDI
-459 EKVQTRIGNIEELNL
+459 KKVQTRVGNVEELNL
-474 SGKENSKEVPIKGVG
+474 LGRENNKEVPIKGTG
-489 MYSNNACF
+489 IYSSNSCF
-497 LKAQYTSLYSL
+497 LKAQYTSLYEL
-508 PPKDSSSKF
+508 PPQDSSSKF

-525 LVSSLNPTPPEGENK
+525 LIPK
-540 SLPVGSIIMFNG
+540 GSIIMFNG
-552 LSSEIPDGWHI
+552 LSSEIPKGWHI

-609 NKVTTS
+609 NQVTTS

-623 IRAKYGKSDNANDK
+623 IRGKYGKSDNVNDR
-637 NCLETGT
+637 NCLETGS

-681 LYYSLIYIMKMS
+681 LYYSLIYIMKTS

>member
-1 MDIEKELQQLKQRI
+1 MNIEKELQQLKQRI
-15 SSLET
+15 ASLET
-20 QRNVLFG
+20 QKNILFG
-27 NSYTSAGSSSSDYLI
+27 NSYSSAGSSSSDYLI

-64 INVDSNFIFKEK
+64 INVDSKFIFKEK
-76 KVGSKDGIYII
+76 EVGSKDGIYII
-87 GDGEDAKAVISIGGS
+87 GDGEDAKVIISIGGS
-102 QIDLKGKAGTTYVS
+102 QIDLKGEVGTTYVS
-116 FLGTQETTSEQK
+116 FLGTQETTPEQK

-144 IQSNG
+144 VQSNG
-149 LRTGIVYVE
+149 LKTGIVYVE

-182 PKQFVLSKSDKSK
+182 PKQFVLSKSDEDK

-215 LYSSEG
+215 LYSSGG

-265 GSSGFRLYVDQ
+265 ESSGFRLYVDQ

-283 DNLIVRKSYNLSE
+283 DNLIIRKGSNLSSD
-296 NSSSNLYPKY
+296 SSSNLYPKY

-313 ISDISKIENSDDS
+313 ISDISEIENSDDS
-326 NQVTY
+326 DQITY
-331 AIKLVYQ
+331 AIELVYQ
-338 NAFQVDDSLYTFVS
+338 NKFQVNDSLYSFVS
-352 IKNDQESVSD
+352 IKQDEDSVSD
-362 WILLPLKVVV
+362 QILLPLKVVV
-372 FNNDSDEPDEPSEPD
+372 FNADSDEPDEPDEP
-387 NSGVDNTIYV
+387 GVNNTIYV
-397 NLQQDLISEGDYEK
+397 NLQQDLISEGDQEK

-432 DSIPLIRRDQQNIDL
+432 DSVPLIRRDQQNIDL
-447 LTSTGFADEQNI
+447 LVSTGFIDEQNI
-459 EKVQTRIGNIEELNL
+459 EKVQTRIGNIGELNL
-474 SGKENSKEVPIKGVG
+474 AGKENSEEVPIKGIG

-497 LKAQYTSLYSL
+497 LKAQYTSLYEL
-508 PPKDSSSKF
+508 PPQDSSSKF

-525 LVSSLNPTPPEGENK
+525 FIPK
-540 SLPVGSIIMFNG
+540 GSIIMFNG
-552 LSSEIPDGWHI
+552 LSSEIPKGWHI

-569 TPNLTGKFIKA
+569 TPNLIGKFIKA
-580 SNTSGETGGKSTI
+580 SNTSGETGGQSSI

-600 PRHTHTFVG
+600 PKHTHTFVG
-609 NKVTTS
+609 NQVTTS

-623 IRAKYGKSDNANDK
+623 IRGKYGKSDNANDRD
-637 NCLETGT
+637 CLETGS
-644 ETDLITTSQ
+644 ETDMITTSQ

-681 LYYSLIYIMKMS
+681 LYYSLIYIMKTS

>member
-1 MDIEKELQQLKQRI
+1 MNIEKELQQLKQRI
-15 SSLET
+15 ASLEA
-20 QRNVLFG
+20 QKNVLFG
-27 NSYTSAGSSSSDYLI
+27 NSYSSAGSSSSDYLI

-64 INVDSNFIFKEK
+64 INVDSKFIFKEK
-76 KVGSKDGIYII
+76 EVGSKDGIYII
-87 GDGEDAKAVISIGGS
+87 GDGEDAKVIISIGGS
-102 QIDLKGKAGTTYVS
+102 QIDLKGEVGTTYVS
-116 FLGTQETTSEQK
+116 FLGTQETTPKQK
-128 YTALQNI
+128 HTALQNI

-144 IQSNG
+144 VQSNG
-149 LRTGIVYVE
+149 LKTGIVYVE

-182 PKQFVLSKSDKSK
+182 PKQFVLSKSDKDK

-215 LYSSEG
+215 LYSSGG

-230 VYIRLG
+230 VYIRLW

-251 NKVISQTFQSKNAT
+251 NNVISQTFQSKNAT
-265 GSSGFRLYVDQ
+265 ESSGFRLYVDQ
-276 GESTLEV
+276 GESTLEI
-283 DNLIVRKSYNLSE
+283 DNLIVRKGSNLSS

-313 ISDISKIENSDDS
+313 ISDISEMKDPDNPD
-326 NQVTY
+326 QLGY
-331 AIKLVYQ
+331 AVDLVYQ
-338 NAFQVDDSLYTFVS
+338 NKFQVNDSLYAFVS
-352 IKNDQESVSD
+352 IKQDGDSASSQ
-362 WILLPLKVVV
+362 ILLPLKV
-372 FNNDSDEPDEPSEPD
+372 EAL
-387 NSGVDNTIYV
+387 NTETGNIIYV
-397 NLQQDLISEGDYEK
+397 SLQQNLISEEDYKKLTSDK
-411 VASANI
+411 VLSA
-417 SNLLKFQTIFLAGRK
+417 LKFQTIFLAGRNEPI
-432 DSIPLIRRDQQNIDL
+432 SLIRRDPQNIDL
-447 LTSTGFADEQNI
+447 LTSSGFTDEQDI
-459 EKVQTRIGNIEELNL
+459 KKVQTRVGNVEELNL
-474 SGKENSKEVPIKGVG
+474 LGRENNKEVPIKGTG
-489 MYSNNACF
+489 IYSSNSCF
-497 LKAQYTSLYSL
+497 LKAQYTSLYEL
-508 PPKDSSSKF
+508 PPQDSSSKF

-525 LVSSLNPTPPEGENK
+525 LIPK
-540 SLPVGSIIMFNG
+540 GSIIMFNG
-552 LSSEIPDGWHI
+552 LSSEIPKGWHI

-609 NKVTTS
+609 NQVTTS

-623 IRAKYGKSDNANDK
+623 IRGKYGKSDNANDR
-637 NCLETGT
+637 NCLETGS

-663 SATQLSYQGGGKP
+663 SVTQLSYQGGGKP

-681 LYYSLIYIMKMS
+681 LYYSLIYIMKTS

>member
-1 MDIEKELQQLKQRI
+1 MNIEKELQQLKQRI
-15 SSLET
+15 ASLEA
-20 QRNVLFG
+20 QKNVLFG
-27 NSYTSAGSSSSDYLI
+27 NSYSSAGSSSSDYLI

-64 INVDSNFIFKEK
+64 INVDSKFIFKEK
-76 KVGSKDGIYII
+76 EVGSKDGIYII
-87 GDGEDAKAVISIGGS
+87 GDGEDAKVIISIGGS
-102 QIDLKGKAGTTYVS
+102 QIDLKGEVGTTYVS
-116 FLGTQETTSEQK
+116 FLGTQETTPEQK
-128 YTALQNI
+128 HTALQNI

-144 IQSNG
+144 VQSNG
-149 LRTGIVYVE
+149 LKTGIVYVE

-182 PKQFVLSKSDKSK
+182 PKQFILSKSDKDK

-215 LYSSEG
+215 LYSSGG

-265 GSSGFRLYVDQ
+265 ESSGFRLYVDQ

-283 DNLIVRKSYNLSE
+283 DNLIVRKGSNLSSD
-296 NSSSNLYPKY
+296 SSSNLYPKY

-313 ISDISKIENSDDS
+313 ISDISEMKDPDNPD
-326 NQVTY
+326 QLGY
-331 AIKLVYQ
+331 AVDLVYQ
-338 NAFQVDDSLYTFVS
+338 NKFQVSDSLYAFVS
-352 IKNDQESVSD
+352 IKQDGDSASSQ
-362 WILLPLKVVV
+362 ILLPLKV
-372 FNNDSDEPDEPSEPD
+372 EAL
-387 NSGVDNTIYV
+387 NTETGNIIYV
-397 NLQQDLISEGDYEK
+397 SLQQTLISEEDYKKLTSDK
-411 VASANI
+411 VLSA
-417 SNLLKFQTIFLAGRK
+417 LKFQTIFLAGRNEPI
-432 DSIPLIRRDQQNIDL
+432 SLIRRDPQNIDV
-447 LTSTGFADEQNI
+447 LTSSGFTDEQDI
-459 EKVQTRIGNIEELNL
+459 KKVQTRVGNVEELNL
-474 SGKENSKEVPIKGVG
+474 LGRENNKEVPIKGTG
-489 MYSNNACF
+489 IYSSNSCF
-497 LKAQYTSLYSL
+497 LKAQYTSLYDL
-508 PPKDSSSKF
+508 PPQDSSSKF

-525 LVSSLNPTPPEGENK
+525 LIPK
-540 SLPVGSIIMFNG
+540 GSIIMFNG
-552 LSSEIPDGWHI
+552 LSSEIPKGWHI

-609 NKVTTS
+609 NQVTTS

-623 IRAKYGKSDNANDK
+623 IRGRYGKSDNANDRD
-637 NCLETGT
+637 CLETGS

-681 LYYSLIYIMKMS
+681 LYYSLIYIMKTS

>member
-1 MDIEKELQQLKQRI
+1 MNIEKELQQLKQRI
-15 SSLET
+15 ASLEA
-20 QRNVLFG
+20 QKNVLFG
-27 NSYTSAGSSSSDYLI
+27 NSYSSAGSSSSDYLI

-64 INVDSNFIFKEK
+64 INVDSKFIFKEK
-76 KVGSKDGIYII
+76 EVGSKDGIYII
-87 GDGEDAKAVISIGGS
+87 GDGEDAKVIISIGGS
-102 QIDLKGKAGTTYVS
+102 QIDLKGEVGTTYVS
-116 FLGTQETTSEQK
+116 FLGTQETTPEQK

-144 IQSNG
+144 VQSNG
-149 LRTGIVYVE
+149 LKTGIVYVE
-158 SEQKLYIVQDGQL
+158 SKQKLYIVQDGQL
-171 TEFTIDFPNPY
+171 TEFTIDLPNPY
-182 PKQFVLSKSDKSK
+182 PKQFILSKSDKDK

-215 LYSSEG
+215 LYSSGG

-265 GSSGFRLYVDQ
+265 ESSGFRLYVDQ

-283 DNLIVRKSYNLSE
+283 DNLIVRKGSNLSSD
-296 NSSSNLYPKY
+296 SSSNLYPKY

-313 ISDISKIENSDDS
+313 ISDISEMKDPDNPD
-326 NQVTY
+326 QLGY
-331 AIKLVYQ
+331 AVDLVYQ
-338 NAFQVDDSLYTFVS
+338 NKFQVNDSLYAFVS
-352 IKNDQESVSD
+352 IKQDGDSASSQ
-362 WILLPLKVVV
+362 ILLPLKV
-372 FNNDSDEPDEPSEPD
+372 EAL
-387 NSGVDNTIYV
+387 NTETGNIIYV
-397 NLQQDLISEGDYEK
+397 SLQQTLISEEDYKKLTSDK
-411 VASANI
+411 VLSA
-417 SNLLKFQTIFLAGRK
+417 LKFQTIFLAGRNEPI
-432 DSIPLIRRDQQNIDL
+432 SLIRRDPQNIDL
-447 LTSTGFADEQNI
+447 LTSSGFTDEQDI
-459 EKVQTRIGNIEELNL
+459 KKVQTRVGNVEELNL
-474 SGKENSKEVPIKGVG
+474 LGRENNKEVPIKGTG
-489 MYSNNACF
+489 IYSSNSCF
-497 LKAQYTSLYSL
+497 LKAQYTSLYEL
-508 PPKDSSSKF
+508 PPQDSSSKF

-525 LVSSLNPTPPEGENK
+525 LIPK
-540 SLPVGSIIMFNG
+540 GSIIMFNG
-552 LSSEIPDGWHI
+552 LSSEIPKGWHI

-609 NKVTTS
+609 NQVTTS
-615 ESGAHTHT
+615 ESGTHTHT
-623 IRAKYGKSDNANDK
+623 IRGKYGKSDNASDR
-637 NCLETGT
+637 NCLETGS

-681 LYYSLIYIMKMS
+681 LYYSLIYIMKTS

>member
-1 MDIEKELQQLKQRI
+1 MNIEKELKELKDRLSKI
-15 SSLET
+15 ESS
-20 QRNVLFG
+20 QKKSGLFG
-27 NSYTSAGSSSSDYLI
+27 SSYSNSGSTSSDYLI
-42 KTRGKVKIQ
+42 KTKGKVKIQ

-64 INVDSNFIFKEK
+64 INVDSKFIFKEK
-76 KVGSKDGIYII
+76 EVGSKDGIYII
-87 GDGEDAKAVISIGGS
+87 GDGEDAKVIISIGGS
-102 QIDLKGKAGTTYVS
+102 QIDLKGEVGTTYVS
-116 FLGTQETTSEQK
+116 FLGTQETTPEQK

-144 IQSNG
+144 VQSNG
-149 LRTGIVYVE
+149 LKTGIVYVE
-158 SEQKLYIVQDGQL
+158 SKQKLYIVQDGQL
-171 TEFTIDFPNPY
+171 TEFTVDFPNPY
-182 PKQFVLSKSDKSK
+182 PKQFVLSKSDEDK

-215 LYSSEG
+215 LYSSGG

-265 GSSGFRLYVDQ
+265 ESSGFRLYVNQD
-276 GESTLEV
+276 ESTLEI
-283 DNLIVRKSYNLSE
+283 DNLIVRKGSNLSPD
-296 NSSSNLYPKY
+296 SSSNLYPKY

-313 ISDISKIENSDDS
+313 ISDISEIENSDDS
-326 NQVTY
+326 GQITY
-331 AIKLVYQ
+331 AIELVYQ
-338 NAFQVDDSLYTFVS
+338 NKFQVNDSLYSFVS
-352 IKNDQESVSD
+352 IKQDEDSVSNQ
-362 WILLPLKVVV
+362 ILLPLKVVV
-372 FNNDSDEPDEPSEPD
+372 FNADSDEPDEPDEP
-387 NSGVDNTIYV
+387 GVNNTIYV
-397 NLQQDLISEGDYEK
+397 NLQQDLISEGDQEK

-432 DSIPLIRRDQQNIDL
+432 DSVPLIRRDQQNIDL
-447 LTSTGFADEQNI
+447 LVSTGFTDEQNI

-474 SGKENSKEVPIKGVG
+474 SGKENSKEFPIKGVG

-497 LKAQYTSLYSL
+497 SKAQYTSLYEL
-508 PPKDSSSKF
+508 PPQDSSSKF

-525 LVSSLNPTPPEGENK
+525 LIPK
-540 SLPVGSIIMFNG
+540 GSIIMFNG
-552 LSSEIPDGWHI
+552 LSSEIPKGWHI
-563 CDGTEG
+563 CDGTDG
-569 TPNLTGKFIKA
+569 TPNLIGKFIKA
-580 SNTSGETGGKSTI
+580 SNTSGETGGQSSI

-600 PRHTHTFVG
+600 PKHTHTFVG

-623 IRAKYGKSDNANDK
+623 IRGKYGKSDNANDR
-637 NCLETGT
+637 NCLETGS

-676 IEFEP
+676 IRFEP
-681 LYYSLIYIMKMS
+681 LYYSLIYIMKTS

>member
-1 MDIEKELQQLKQRI
+1 MNIEKELQQLKQRI
-15 SSLET
+15 ASLEA
-20 QRNVLFG
+20 QKNVLFG
-27 NSYTSAGSSSSDYLI
+27 NSYSSAGSSSSDYLI

-64 INVDSNFIFKEK
+64 INVDSKFIFKEK
-76 KVGSKDGIYII
+76 EVGSKDGIYII
-87 GDGEDAKAVISIGGS
+87 GDGEDAKVIISIGGS
-102 QIDLKGKAGTTYVS
+102 QIDLKGEVGTTYVS
-116 FLGTQETTSEQK
+116 FLGTQETTPEQK
-128 YTALQNI
+128 HTALQNI

-144 IQSNG
+144 VQSNG
-149 LRTGIVYVE
+149 LKTGIVYVE

-182 PKQFVLSKSDKSK
+182 PKQFVLSKSDKDK

-215 LYSSEG
+215 LYSSGG

-236 EEEKILIGESQVVFS
+236 EEEKVLIGESQVVFS
-251 NKVISQTFQSKNAT
+251 NNVISQTFQSKNAT
-265 GSSGFRLYVDQ
+265 ESSGFRLYVDQ
-276 GESTLEV
+276 GESTLEI
-283 DNLIVRKSYNLSE
+283 DNLIVRKGSDLSS

-313 ISDISKIENSDDS
+313 ISDISEMEDPDNPDQIG
-326 NQVTY
+326 Y
-331 AIKLVYQ
+331 AVDLVYQ
-338 NAFQVDDSLYTFVS
+338 NKFQVNDSLYAFVS
-352 IKNDQESVSD
+352 IKQDGDSASSQ
-362 WILLPLKVVV
+362 ILLPLKV
-372 FNNDSDEPDEPSEPD
+372 EAL
-387 NSGVDNTIYV
+387 NTETGNIIYV
-397 NLQQDLISEGDYEK
+397 SLQQALIKEEDYKKLTSNK
-411 VASANI
+411 VLSA
-417 SNLLKFQTIFLAGRK
+417 LKFQTIFLAGRNEPI
-432 DSIPLIRRDQQNIDL
+432 SLIRRDPQNIDL
-447 LTSTGFADEQNI
+447 LTSSGFTDEQDI
-459 EKVQTRIGNIEELNL
+459 KKVQTRVGNVEELNL
-474 SGKENSKEVPIKGVG
+474 LGRENNKEVPIKGTG
-489 MYSNNACF
+489 IYSSNSCF
-497 LKAQYTSLYSL
+497 LKAQYTSLYEL
-508 PPKDSSSKF
+508 PPQDSSSKF

-525 LVSSLNPTPPEGENK
+525 LIPT
-540 SLPVGSIIMFNG
+540 GSIIMFNG
-552 LSSEIPDGWHI
+552 LSSEIPNGWHI

-609 NKVTTS
+609 NQVTTS

-623 IRAKYGKSDNANDK
+623 IRGKYGKSDNANDRY
-637 NCLETGT
+637 CLETGS

-681 LYYSLIYIMKMS
+681 LYYSLIYIMKTS

>member
-1 MDIEKELQQLKQRI
+1 MNIEKELQQLKQRI
-15 SSLET
+15 ASLEA
-20 QRNVLFG
+20 QKNVLFG
-27 NSYTSAGSSSSDYLI
+27 NSYSSAGSSSSDYLI

-64 INVDSNFIFKEK
+64 INVDSKFIFKEK
-76 KVGSKDGIYII
+76 EVGSKDGIYII
-87 GDGEDAKAVISIGGS
+87 GDGEDAKVIISIGGS
-102 QIDLKGKAGTTYVS
+102 QIDLKGEVGTTYVS
-116 FLGTQETTSEQK
+116 FLSTQETTPEQK
-128 YTALQNI
+128 HTALQNI

-144 IQSNG
+144 VQSNG
-149 LRTGIVYVE
+149 LKTGIVYVE

-182 PKQFVLSKSDKSK
+182 PKQFILSKSDKDK

-215 LYSSEG
+215 LYSSGG

-265 GSSGFRLYVDQ
+265 ESSGFRLYVDQ
-276 GESTLEV
+276 GESTLEI
-283 DNLIVRKSYNLSE
+283 DNLIIRKGSNLSSD
-296 NSSSNLYPKY
+296 SSSNLYPKY

-313 ISDISKIENSDDS
+313 ISDISEMKNPDNPD
-326 NQVTY
+326 QLGY
-331 AIKLVYQ
+331 AVDLVYQ
-338 NAFQVDDSLYTFVS
+338 NKFQVNDSLYAFVS
-352 IKNDQESVSD
+352 IKQDGDSASSQ
-362 WILLPLKVVV
+362 ILLPLKV
-372 FNNDSDEPDEPSEPD
+372 EAL
-387 NSGVDNTIYV
+387 NTETGNIIYV
-397 NLQQDLISEGDYEK
+397 SLQQTLISEEDYKKLTSDK
-411 VASANI
+411 VLSA
-417 SNLLKFQTIFLAGRK
+417 LKFQTIFLAGRNEPI
-432 DSIPLIRRDQQNIDL
+432 SLIRRDPQNIDL
-447 LTSTGFADEQNI
+447 LTSSGFTDEQDI
-459 EKVQTRIGNIEELNL
+459 KKVQTRVGNVEELNL
-474 SGKENSKEVPIKGVG
+474 LGRENNKEVPIKGTG
-489 MYSNNACF
+489 IYSSNSYF
-497 LKAQYTSLYSL
+497 LRAQYTSLYEL
-508 PPKDSSSKF
+508 PPQDSSSKF

-525 LVSSLNPTPPEGENK
+525 LIPK
-540 SLPVGSIIMFNG
+540 GSIIMFNG
-552 LSSEIPDGWHI
+552 LSSEIPKGWHI

-623 IRAKYGKSDNANDK
+623 IRGKYGESDNANDR
-637 NCLETGT
+637 NCLETGS
-644 ETDLITTSQ
+644 ETDLITTSW

-663 SATQLSYQGGGKP
+663 SSTQLSYQGGGKP

-681 LYYSLIYIMKMS
+681 LYYSLIYIMKTS

>member
-1 MDIEKELQQLKQRI
+1 MNIEKELQQLKQRI
-15 SSLET
+15 ASLEA
-20 QRNVLFG
+20 QKNVLFG
-27 NSYTSAGSSSSDYLI
+27 NSYSSAGSSSSDYLI

-64 INVDSNFIFKEK
+64 INVDSKFIFKEK
-76 KVGSKDGIYII
+76 EVGSKDGIYII
-87 GDGEDAKAVISIGGS
+87 GDGEDAKVIISIGGS
-102 QIDLKGKAGTTYVS
+102 QIDLKGEVGTTYVS
-116 FLGTQETTSEQK
+116 FLSTQETTPEQK
-128 YTALQNI
+128 HTALQNI

-144 IQSNG
+144 VQSNG
-149 LRTGIVYVE
+149 LKTGIVYVE

-182 PKQFVLSKSDKSK
+182 PKQFVLSKSDKDK

-215 LYSSEG
+215 LYSSGG

-236 EEEKILIGESQVVFS
+236 EEEKILIEESQVVFS
-251 NKVISQTFQSKNAT
+251 NNVISQTFQSKNAT
-265 GSSGFRLYVDQ
+265 ESSGFRLYVDQ
-276 GESTLEV
+276 GESTLEI
-283 DNLIVRKSYNLSE
+283 DNLIVRKGSNLSS

-313 ISDISKIENSDDS
+313 ISDISEMKDPDNPD
-326 NQVTY
+326 QLGY
-331 AIKLVYQ
+331 AVDLVYQ
-338 NAFQVDDSLYTFVS
+338 NKFQVNDSLYTFVS
-352 IKNDQESVSD
+352 IKQDGDSASSQ
-362 WILLPLKVVV
+362 ILLPLKV
-372 FNNDSDEPDEPSEPD
+372 EAL
-387 NSGVDNTIYV
+387 NTETGNIIYV
-397 NLQQDLISEGDYEK
+397 SLQQTLISEEDYKKLTFDK
-411 VASANI
+411 VLSA
-417 SNLLKFQTIFLAGRK
+417 LKFQTIFLAGRNEPI
-432 DSIPLIRRDQQNIDL
+432 SLIRRDPQNIDL
-447 LTSTGFADEQNI
+447 LTSSGFTDEQDI
-459 EKVQTRIGNIEELNL
+459 KKVQTRVGNVEELNL
-474 SGKENSKEVPIKGVG
+474 LGRENNKEVPIKGTG
-489 MYSNNACF
+489 IYSSNSCF
-497 LKAQYTSLYSL
+497 LKAQYTSLYEL
-508 PPKDSSSKF
+508 PPQDSSSKF

-525 LVSSLNPTPPEGENK
+525 LIPK
-540 SLPVGSIIMFNG
+540 GSIIMFNG
-552 LSSEIPDGWHI
+552 LSSEIPKGWHI

-580 SNTSGETGGKSTI
+580 SNTSEETGGKSTI

-600 PRHTHTFVG
+600 PKHTHTFVG
-609 NKVTTS
+609 NQVTTS

-623 IRAKYGKSDNANDK
+623 IRGKYGKSDNAHDRD
-637 NCLETGT
+637 CLETGS

-681 LYYSLIYIMKMS
+681 LYYSLIYIMKTS

>member
-1 MDIEKELQQLKQRI
+1 MNIEKELQQLKQRI
-15 SSLET
+15 ASLEA
-20 QRNVLFG
+20 QKNVLFG
-27 NSYTSAGSSSSDYLI
+27 NSYSSAGSSSSDYLI

-64 INVDSNFIFKEK
+64 INVDSKFIFKEK
-76 KVGSKDGIYII
+76 EVGSKDGIYII
-87 GDGEDAKAVISIGGS
+87 GDGEDAKVIISIGGS
-102 QIDLKGKAGTTYVS
+102 QIDLKGEVGTTYVS
-116 FLGTQETTSEQK
+116 FLGTQETTPEQK
-128 YTALQNI
+128 HTALQNI

-144 IQSNG
+144 VQSNG
-149 LRTGIVYVE
+149 LKTGIVYVE

-182 PKQFVLSKSDKSK
+182 PKQFILSKSDKDK

-215 LYSSEG
+215 LYSSGG

-265 GSSGFRLYVDQ
+265 ESSGFRLYVDQ
-276 GESTLEV
+276 GESTLEI
-283 DNLIVRKSYNLSE
+283 DNLIVRKGSNLSSD
-296 NSSSNLYPKY
+296 SSSNLYPKY

-313 ISDISKIENSDDS
+313 ISDISEMKDPDNPD
-326 NQVTY
+326 QLGY
-331 AIKLVYQ
+331 AVDLVYQ
-338 NAFQVDDSLYTFVS
+338 NKFQVNDSLYAFVS
-352 IKNDQESVSD
+352 IKQDGDSASSQ
-362 WILLPLKVVV
+362 ILLPLKV
-372 FNNDSDEPDEPSEPD
+372 EAL
-387 NSGVDNTIYV
+387 NTETGNIIYV
-397 NLQQDLISEGDYEK
+397 SLQQALISEEDYKKLTSDK
-411 VASANI
+411 VLSA
-417 SNLLKFQTIFLAGRK
+417 LKFQTIFLAGRNEPI
-432 DSIPLIRRDQQNIDL
+432 SLIRRDPQNIDL
-447 LTSTGFADEQNI
+447 LTSSGFTDEQDI
-459 EKVQTRIGNIEELNL
+459 KKVQTRVGNVEELNL
-474 SGKENSKEVPIKGVG
+474 LGRENNKEVPIKGTG
-489 MYSNNACF
+489 IYSSNSCF
-497 LKAQYTSLYSL
+497 LKAQYTSLYEL
-508 PPKDSSSKF
+508 PPQDSSSKF

-525 LVSSLNPTPPEGENK
+525 LIPK
-540 SLPVGSIIMFNG
+540 GSIIMFNG
-552 LSSEIPDGWHI
+552 LSSEIPKGWHI

-609 NKVTTS
+609 NQVTTS

-623 IRAKYGKSDNANDK
+623 IRGKYGKSDNANDRD
-637 NCLETGT
+637 CLETGS

-681 LYYSLIYIMKMS
+681 LYYSLIYIMKTS

>member
-1 MDIEKELQQLKQRI
+1 MNIEKELQQLKQRI
-15 SSLET
+15 ASLEA
-20 QRNVLFG
+20 QKNVLFG
-27 NSYTSAGSSSSDYLI
+27 NSYSSAGSSSSDYLI

-64 INVDSNFIFKEK
+64 INVDSKFIFKEK
-76 KVGSKDGIYII
+76 EVGSKDGIYII
-87 GDGEDAKAVISIGGS
+87 GDGEDAKVIISIGGS
-102 QIDLKGKAGTTYVS
+102 QIDLKGEVGTTYVS
-116 FLGTQETTSEQK
+116 FLGTQETTPKQK
-128 YTALQNI
+128 HTALQNI

-144 IQSNG
+144 VQSNG
-149 LRTGIVYVE
+149 LKTGIVYVE

-182 PKQFVLSKSDKSK
+182 PKQFVLSKSDKDK

-215 LYSSEG
+215 LYSSGG

-251 NKVISQTFQSKNAT
+251 NNVISQTFQSKNAT
-265 GSSGFRLYVDQ
+265 ESSGFRLYVDQ
-276 GESTLEV
+276 SESTLEI
-283 DNLIVRKSYNLSE
+283 DNLIVRKGSNLSS

-313 ISDISKIENSDDS
+313 ISDISEMKDPDNPD
-326 NQVTY
+326 QLGY
-331 AIKLVYQ
+331 AVDLVYQ
-338 NAFQVDDSLYTFVS
+338 NKFQVNDSLYAFVS
-352 IKNDQESVSD
+352 IKQDGDSASSQ
-362 WILLPLKVVV
+362 ILLPLKV
-372 FNNDSDEPDEPSEPD
+372 EAL
-387 NSGVDNTIYV
+387 NTETGNIIYV
-397 NLQQDLISEGDYEK
+397 SLQQALISEEDYKKLTFDK
-411 VASANI
+411 VLSA
-417 SNLLKFQTIFLAGRK
+417 LKFQTIFLAGRNEPI
-432 DSIPLIRRDQQNIDL
+432 SLIRRDPQNIDL
-447 LTSTGFADEQNI
+447 LTSSGFTDEQDI
-459 EKVQTRIGNIEELNL
+459 KKVQTRVGNVEELNL
-474 SGKENSKEVPIKGVG
+474 LGRENNKEVPIKGTG
-489 MYSNNACF
+489 IYSSNSCF
-497 LKAQYTSLYSL
+497 LKAQYTSLYEL
-508 PPKDSSSKF
+508 PPQDSSSKF

-525 LVSSLNPTPPEGENK
+525 LIPK
-540 SLPVGSIIMFNG
+540 GSIIMFNG
-552 LSSEIPDGWHI
+552 LSSEIPKGWHI

-609 NKVTTS
+609 NQVTTS

-623 IRAKYGKSDNANDK
+623 IRGKYGKSDNANDR
-637 NCLETGT
+637 NCLETGS

-681 LYYSLIYIMKMS
+681 LYYSLIYIMKTS

>member
-1 MDIEKELQQLKQRI
+1 MNIEKELQQLKQRI
-15 SSLET
+15 ASLEA
-20 QRNVLFG
+20 QKNVLFG
-27 NSYTSAGSSSSDYLI
+27 NSYSSAGSSSSDYLI

-64 INVDSNFIFKEK
+64 INVDSKFIFKEK
-76 KVGSKDGIYII
+76 EVGSKDGIYII
-87 GDGEDAKAVISIGGS
+87 GDGEDAKVIISIGGS
-102 QIDLKGKAGTTYVS
+102 QIDLKGEVGTTYVS
-116 FLGTQETTSEQK
+116 FLGTQETTPKQK
-128 YTALQNI
+128 HTALQNI
-135 GFLYKNVSD
+135 GFLYKDVSD
-144 IQSNG
+144 VQSNG
-149 LRTGIVYVE
+149 LKTGIVYVE

-182 PKQFVLSKSDKSK
+182 PKQFILSKSDKDK

-215 LYSSEG
+215 LYSSGG

-251 NKVISQTFQSKNAT
+251 NNVISQTFQSKNAT
-265 GSSGFRLYVDQ
+265 ESSGFRLYVDQ
-276 GESTLEV
+276 GESTLEI
-283 DNLIVRKSYNLSE
+283 DNLIVRKGSNLSS

-313 ISDISKIENSDDS
+313 ISNISEMKDPDNPD
-326 NQVTY
+326 QLGY
-331 AIKLVYQ
+331 AVDLVYQ
-338 NAFQVDDSLYTFVS
+338 NKFQVNDSLYAFVS
-352 IKNDQESVSD
+352 IKQDGDSASSQ
-362 WILLPLKVVV
+362 ILLPLKV
-372 FNNDSDEPDEPSEPD
+372 EAL
-387 NSGVDNTIYV
+387 NTETGNIIYV
-397 NLQQDLISEGDYEK
+397 SLQQNLISEEDYKKLTSDK
-411 VASANI
+411 VLSA
-417 SNLLKFQTIFLAGRK
+417 LKFQTIFLAGRNEPI
-432 DSIPLIRRDQQNIDL
+432 SLIRRDPQNIDV
-447 LTSTGFADEQNI
+447 LTSSGFTDEQDI
-459 EKVQTRIGNIEELNL
+459 KKVQTRVGNVEELNL
-474 SGKENSKEVPIKGVG
+474 LGRENNKEVPIKGTG
-489 MYSNNACF
+489 IYSSNSCF
-497 LKAQYTSLYSL
+497 LKAQYTSLYEL
-508 PPKDSSSKF
+508 PPQDSSSKF

-525 LVSSLNPTPPEGENK
+525 LIPK
-540 SLPVGSIIMFNG
+540 GSIIMFNG
-552 LSSEIPDGWHI
+552 LSSEIPKGWHI

-609 NKVTTS
+609 NQVTTS

-623 IRAKYGKSDNANDK
+623 IRGKYGKSDNANDRD
-637 NCLETGT
+637 CLETGS

-681 LYYSLIYIMKMS
+681 LYYSLIYIMKTS

>member
-1 MDIEKELQQLKQRI
+1 MNIEKELQQLKQRI
-15 SSLET
+15 ASLEA
-20 QRNVLFG
+20 QKNVLFG
-27 NSYTSAGSSSSDYLI
+27 NSYSSAGSSSSDYLI

-64 INVDSNFIFKEK
+64 INVDSKFIFKEK
-76 KVGSKDGIYII
+76 EVGSKDGIYII
-87 GDGEDAKAVISIGGS
+87 GDGEDAKVIISIGGS
-102 QIDLKGKAGTTYVS
+102 QIDLKGEVGTTYVS
-116 FLGTQETTSEQK
+116 FLGTQETTPKQK
-128 YTALQNI
+128 HTALQNI

-144 IQSNG
+144 VQSNG
-149 LRTGIVYVE
+149 LKTGIVYVE
-158 SEQKLYIVQDGQL
+158 SEQKLYIVKDGQL

-182 PKQFVLSKSDKSK
+182 PKQFILSKSDKDK

-215 LYSSEG
+215 LYSSGG

-251 NKVISQTFQSKNAT
+251 NNVISQTFQSKNAT
-265 GSSGFRLYVDQ
+265 ESSGFRLYVDQ
-276 GESTLEV
+276 GESTLEI
-283 DNLIVRKSYNLSE
+283 DNLIVRKDSNLSS

-313 ISDISKIENSDDS
+313 ISDISEMKDPDNLD
-326 NQVTY
+326 QLGY
-331 AIKLVYQ
+331 AVDLVYQ
-338 NAFQVDDSLYTFVS
+338 NKFQVNDSLYTFVS
-352 IKNDQESVSD
+352 IKQDGDSASSQ
-362 WILLPLKVVV
+362 ILLPLKV
-372 FNNDSDEPDEPSEPD
+372 EAL
-387 NSGVDNTIYV
+387 NTETGNIIYV
-397 NLQQDLISEGDYEK
+397 SLQQALISEEDYKKLTSDK
-411 VASANI
+411 VLSA
-417 SNLLKFQTIFLAGRK
+417 LKFQTIFLAGRNEPI
-432 DSIPLIRRDQQNIDL
+432 SLIRRDPQNIDL
-447 LTSTGFADEQNI
+447 LTSSGFTDEQDI
-459 EKVQTRIGNIEELNL
+459 KKVQTRVGNVEELNL
-474 SGKENSKEVPIKGVG
+474 LGRENNKEVPIKGTG
-489 MYSNNACF
+489 IYSSNSCF
-497 LKAQYTSLYSL
+497 LKAQYTSLYEL
-508 PPKDSSSKF
+508 PPQDSSSKF

-525 LVSSLNPTPPEGENK
+525 LIPK
-540 SLPVGSIIMFNG
+540 GSIIMFNG
-552 LSSEIPDGWHI
+552 LSSEIPKGWHI

-600 PRHTHTFVG
+600 PKHTHTFVG
-609 NKVTTS
+609 NQVTTS

-623 IRAKYGKSDNANDK
+623 IRGKYGKSNNANDRD
-637 NCLETGT
+637 CLETGS

-681 LYYSLIYIMKMS
+681 LYYSLIYIMKTS

>member
-1 MDIEKELQQLKQRI
+1 MNIEKELQQLKQRI
-15 SSLET
+15 ASLEA
-20 QRNVLFG
+20 QKNVLFG
-27 NSYTSAGSSSSDYLI
+27 NSYSSAGSSSSDYLI

-64 INVDSNFIFKEK
+64 INVDSKFIFKEK
-76 KVGSKDGIYII
+76 EVGSKDGIYII
-87 GDGEDAKAVISIGGS
+87 GDGEDAKVIISIGGS
-102 QIDLKGKAGTTYVS
+102 QIDLKGEVGTTYVS
-116 FLGTQETTSEQK
+116 FLGTQETTPEQK
-128 YTALQNI
+128 HTALQNI

-144 IQSNG
+144 VQSNG
-149 LRTGIVYVE
+149 LKTGIVYVE

-182 PKQFVLSKSDKSK
+182 PKQFVLSKSDKDK

-215 LYSSEG
+215 LYSSGG

-265 GSSGFRLYVDQ
+265 ESSGFRLYVDQ
-276 GESTLEV
+276 GKSTLEI
-283 DNLIVRKSYNLSE
+283 DNLIVRKGSNLSSD
-296 NSSSNLYPKY
+296 SSSNLYPKY

-313 ISDISKIENSDDS
+313 ISDISEMKDPDNPD
-326 NQVTY
+326 QLGY
-331 AIKLVYQ
+331 AVDLVYQ
-338 NAFQVDDSLYTFVS
+338 NKFQVNDSLYAFVS
-352 IKNDQESVSD
+352 IKQDGDSASSQ
-362 WILLPLKVVV
+362 ILLPLKV
-372 FNNDSDEPDEPSEPD
+372 EAL
-387 NSGVDNTIYV
+387 NTETGNIIYV
-397 NLQQDLISEGDYEK
+397 SLQQNLISEEDYKKLTSDK
-411 VASANI
+411 VLRA
-417 SNLLKFQTIFLAGRK
+417 LKFQTIFLAGRNEPI
-432 DSIPLIRRDQQNIDL
+432 SLIRRDPQNIDL
-447 LTSTGFADEQNI
+447 LTSSGFADEQDI
-459 EKVQTRIGNIEELNL
+459 KKVQTRVGNVEELNL
-474 SGKENSKEVPIKGVG
+474 LGRENNKEVPIKGTG
-489 MYSNNACF
+489 IYSSNSCF
-497 LKAQYTSLYSL
+497 LKAQYTSLYEL
-508 PPKDSSSKF
+508 PPQDSSSKF

-525 LVSSLNPTPPEGENK
+525 LIPK
-540 SLPVGSIIMFNG
+540 GSIIMFNG
-552 LSSEIPDGWHI
+552 LSSEIPKGWHI

-609 NKVTTS
+609 NQVTTS

-623 IRAKYGKSDNANDK
+623 IRGKYGKSDNANDR
-637 NCLETGT
+637 NCLETGS

-663 SATQLSYQGGGKP
+663 SATQLSYQGNREHKRHK
-676 IEFEP
+676 
-681 LYYSLIYIMKMS
+681 L

>member
-1 MDIEKELQQLKQRI
+1 MNIEKELQQLKQRI
-15 SSLET
+15 ASLEA
-20 QRNVLFG
+20 QKNVLFG
-27 NSYTSAGSSSSDYLI
+27 NSYSSAGSSSSDYLI

-64 INVDSNFIFKEK
+64 INVDSKFIFKEK
-76 KVGSKDGIYII
+76 EVGSKDGIYII
-87 GDGEDAKAVISIGGS
+87 GDGEDAKVIISIGGS
-102 QIDLKGKAGTTYVS
+102 QINLKGEIGTTYVS
-116 FLGTQETTSEQK
+116 FFGTQETTPKQK
-128 YTALQNI
+128 HTALQNI

-144 IQSNG
+144 VQSNG
-149 LRTGIVYVE
+149 LKTGIVYVE

-182 PKQFVLSKSDKSK
+182 PKQFILSKSDKDK

-215 LYSSEG
+215 LYSSGG

-251 NKVISQTFQSKNAT
+251 NNVISQTFQSKNAT
-265 GSSGFRLYVDQ
+265 ESSGFRLYVDQ
-276 GESTLEV
+276 GESTLEI
-283 DNLIVRKSYNLSE
+283 DNLIVRKGSDLSSNSSSNLSS

-313 ISDISKIENSDDS
+313 ISDISEMKDPDNPD
-326 NQVTY
+326 QLGY
-331 AIKLVYQ
+331 AVDLVYQ
-338 NAFQVDDSLYTFVS
+338 NKFQVNDSLYAFVS
-352 IKNDQESVSD
+352 IKQDEDSASSQ
-362 WILLPLKVVV
+362 ILLPLKV
-372 FNNDSDEPDEPSEPD
+372 EAL
-387 NSGVDNTIYV
+387 NTETGNIIYV
-397 NLQQDLISEGDYEK
+397 SLQQNLISEEDYKKLTSDK
-411 VASANI
+411 VLSA
-417 SNLLKFQTIFLAGRK
+417 LKFQTIFLAGRNEPI
-432 DSIPLIRRDQQNIDL
+432 SLIRRDPQNIDL
-447 LTSTGFADEQNI
+447 LTSSGFTDEQDI
-459 EKVQTRIGNIEELNL
+459 KKVQTRVGNVEELNL
-474 SGKENSKEVPIKGVG
+474 LGRENNKEVPIKGTG
-489 MYSNNACF
+489 IYSSNSCF
-497 LKAQYTSLYSL
+497 LKAQYTSLYEL
-508 PPKDSSSKF
+508 PPQDSSSKF

-525 LVSSLNPTPPEGENK
+525 LIPK
-540 SLPVGSIIMFNG
+540 GSIIMFNG
-552 LSSEIPDGWHI
+552 LSSEIPKGWHI

-569 TPNLTGKFIKA
+569 TPNLTGEFIKA

-609 NKVTTS
+609 NQVTTS
-615 ESGAHTHT
+615 ESGAHTHN
-623 IRAKYGKSDNANDK
+623 IRGKYGKSDNANDRD
-637 NCLETGT
+637 CLETGS

-663 SATQLSYQGGGKP
+663 SVTQLSYQGGGKP

-681 LYYSLIYIMKMS
+681 LYYSLIYIMKTS